1 MEALLRDKNTQNIFN
16 LLSGHTY
23 ICDRLPLASIVEK
36 YINYDKVAGWRKSQE
51 SSAHRVFIFEKY
63 PKKLKRCGRICLSVA

>member
-1 MEALLRDKNTQNIFN
+1 
-16 LLSGHTY
+16 
-23 ICDRLPLASIVEK
+23 LPLASIVEK

-51 SSAHRVFIFEKY
+51 SSAHRVFIVEKY